1 MDKSKIKVGILGIG
15 NCASSLVQG
24 LEYYKINDTENG
36 LISDVIGGYRVSD
49 IEIVAAFDINKNKV
63 GLDLSEAI
71 FAEPNNTTK
80 FSEVPKLDIE
90 VSPGKTLDGIGKFV
104 KDIIDP
110 VEDSEVIVE
119 VLKSSGAE
127 ILVNLLPVGSDEAV
141 KFYAE
146 CAIEANVGFINC
158 IPVFIARDKE
168 WYQKFADNN
177 VPLIGDDIKSQVGA
191 TIVHRALAQLFSD
204 RGINL
209 KRSYQLNV
217 GGNMDFLNMLEE
229 DRLQTKRTSKTT
241 SVTSVANKG
250 KGMDKG
256 SVRIGPSDYVE
267 WLEDRKKAFIRL
279 EGEAFGGVPLNIEL
293 QLEVWDSPNSAGVVI
308 DAIRYMKFFAKKKDL
323 KSPQWIRNIKGK
335 NYPKWRIDTLISSKK
350 YSNLVF
356 IKNGGWH
363 FTYLKT
369 PEHLEKK
376 LLNFANTSID
386 VSDAVSYTHLTLP
399 TNREV

>member
-1 MDKSKIKVGILGIG
+1 MDNTKIKVAILGIG

-24 LEYYKINDTENG
+24 LEYYKINDTDNG

-63 GLDLSEAI
+63 GKDISEAI
-71 FAEPNNTTK
+71 FTEPNNTIK
-80 FSEVPKLDIE
+80 FSEVPQLGVK

-104 KDIIDP
+104 KDIIEP
-110 VEDSEVIVE
+110 VEDSDLVVD

-127 ILVNLLPVGSDEAV
+127 ILINLLPVGSDEAV

-146 CAIEANVGFINC
+146 CAIESKVGFINC
-158 IPVFIARDKE
+158 IPVFIARDNV
-168 WYQKFADNN
+168 WYQKFKDNN
-177 VPLIGDDIKSQVGA
+177 VALIGDDIKSQVGA

-204 RGINL
+204 RGVTL

-250 KGMDKG
+250 KGMEKG
-256 SVRIGPSDYVE
+256 TVRIGPSDYVE

-308 DAIRYMKFFAKKKDL
+308 DAIRYMKFFTMKNDL
-323 KSPQWIRNIKGK
+323 KSLDLVSAWLMKAPAEAAK
-335 NYPKWRIDTLISSKK
+335 DTETL
-350 YSNLVF
+350 
-356 IKNGGWH
+356 
-363 FTYLKT
+363 
-369 PEHLEKK
+369 KK
-376 LLNFANTSID
+376 LHEL
-386 VSDAVSYTHLTLP
+386 TH
-399 TNREV
+399 VDIK